1 MSYIKD
7 SFEEIKKVT
16 WPTNNQAVKV
26 SIITIAFT
34 IISTLIITGLDFAF
48 RQGYDELTDMSPKA
62 QFNQA
67 MFDEMDSTPETPPI
81 ELDSSMIQ
89 ATDADGNPI
98 EIEVTPTT
106 P

>member
-1 MSYIKD
+1 MSYLKD

-26 SIITIAFT
+26 SIITIVFT
-34 IISTLIITGLDFAF
+34 VVSTLIITGFDFSF
-48 RQGYDELTDMSPKA
+48 RQGYDALTDISPKA
-62 QFNQA
+62 QFNRA
-67 MFDEMDSTPETPPI
+67 AFEDVATEMPPI

-98 EIEVTPTT
+98 ELEVTPTT

>member
-1 MSYIKD
+1 VSYLKD

-34 IISTLIITGLDFAF
+34 VVSTLIITGFDFSF
-48 RQGYDELTDMSPKA
+48 RQGYDALTDISPKA
-62 QFNQA
+62 QFNRA
-67 MFDEMDSTPETPPI
+67 AFEDLATDDAPPI